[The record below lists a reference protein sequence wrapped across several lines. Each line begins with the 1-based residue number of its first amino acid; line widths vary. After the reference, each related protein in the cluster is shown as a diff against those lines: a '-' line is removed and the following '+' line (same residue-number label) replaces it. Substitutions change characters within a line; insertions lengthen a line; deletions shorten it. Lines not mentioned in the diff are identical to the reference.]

1 MSEPGRKHAAVV
13 YNPTRVTRAT
23 LSAAIDPAAADAG
36 WGETRWFETSVADPG
51 KDITRRAVRDGA
63 DMVFAAGGD
72 GTVRSVAEGIRDSG
86 AALALLPSGTANI
99 LARNLGLPIAN
110 VPEAVSI
117 AFGGR
122 TRNID
127 LGIATLSRV
136 DGTIEEHG
144 FLVMAG
150 MGVDADIMANTN
162 ETLKKTVGWL
172 AYVDAGIRVIPNAR
186 PFRIRYQLDDTAPH
200 SAHVST
206 ILFGNCG
213 TLTGGLEIMPDAVV
227 DDGLLD
233 VAVLQPQ
240 GALGWIEMWRKL
252 RWENGF
258 LRRSSIGRRIIQ
270 ATPESASTITYLRSS
285 GITVLLDK
293 PRDVELDG
301 DEFGIVSGV
310 RFAADAGALAVRVRG

>member
-1 MSEPGRKHAAVV
+1 MTEPGPKRAAVV
-13 YNPTRVTRAT
+13 YNPTRVTAAT
-23 LSAAIDPAAADAG
+23 LRALIDPAAADAG
-36 WGETRWFETSVADPG
+36 WGETLWYETTVSDPG
-51 KDITRRAVRDGA
+51 KELTRTAVRAGA
-63 DMVFAAGGD
+63 SMVFAAGGD

-86 AALALLPSGTANI
+86 AALALLPSGTANL
-99 LARNLGLPIAN
+99 LARNLNLPVGN
-110 VPEAVSI
+110 VPDAIAI
-117 AFGGR
+117 AFTGR
-122 TRNID
+122 TRHID

-150 MGVDADIMANTN
+150 MGIDADIMANTN

-172 AYVDAGIRVIPNAR
+172 AYVDAGIRVIPNAG
-186 PFRIRYQLDDTAPH
+186 PFRIRYQLDNKPVH

-213 TLTGGLEIMPDAVV
+213 TLTGGLEMMPDAVV

-233 VAVLQPQ
+233 VAVLQPK
-240 GALGWIEMWRKL
+240 GTLGWIDIWRKL

-258 LRRSSIGRRIIQ
+258 LRRSSIGRRIIRV
-270 ATPESASTITYLRSS
+270 TSGNASTITYLRSS
-285 GITVLLDK
+285 GITVSLDK

-301 DEFGIVSGV
+301 DGFGVISGV
-310 RFAADAGALAVRVRG
+310 RFSADAGALAVRVR

>member
-1 MSEPGRKHAAVV
+1 MTEPGPKRAAVV
-13 YNPTRVTRAT
+13 YNPTRVTAAT
-23 LSAAIDPAAADAG
+23 LRALIEPAAADAG
-36 WGETRWFETSVADPG
+36 WGETLWYETTLADPG
-51 KDITRRAVRDGA
+51 KELTRAAVRAGA
-63 DMVFAAGGD
+63 SMVFAAGGD
-72 GTVRSVAEGIRDSG
+72 GTVRSVAEGLRDSG
-86 AALALLPSGTANI
+86 AALALLPSGTANL
-99 LARNLGLPIAN
+99 LARNLYLPVGNVADAIA
-110 VPEAVSI
+110 I
-117 AFGGR
+117 AFTGR

-150 MGVDADIMANTN
+150 MGIDADIMANTN

-172 AYVDAGIRVIPNAR
+172 AYVDAGIRVIPNAG
-186 PFRIRYQLDDTAPH
+186 PFRIRYQLDDKPVH

-213 TLTGGLEIMPDAVV
+213 TLTGGLEMMPDAVV

-233 VAVLQPQ
+233 VAVLQPK
-240 GALGWIEMWRKL
+240 GTLGWIDIWRKL

-258 LRRSSIGRRIIQ
+258 LRRSSIGRQIIRV
-270 ATPESASTITYLRSS
+270 TSGNASTITYLRSS
-285 GITVLLDK
+285 GITVSLDK

-301 DEFGIVSGV
+301 DGFGVISGV
-310 RFAADAGALAVRVRG
+310 RFSADAGALAVRVR